1 MLLSIKEV
9 AGELGVGRDSVVRLI
24 HRGELACIEF
34 PRMGGAGRNKKRMVD
49 HDEIERFKQRRKKG
63 GRA

>member
-24 HRGELACIEF
+24 HRGELPCIEF
-34 PRMGGAGRNKKRMVD
+34 PRMGGTGRNVKRMVEQVD
-49 HDEIERFKQRRKKG
+49 LERFKQRRRKG
-63 GRA
+63 GRG